1 MTGIKNFIENN
12 FSLLLLV
19 GFIAGF
25 FTPSLGEISDEI
37 VIFLIA
43 VLIFLSCADINT
55 KDFFNVDVFQIGL
68 FTLLRFAVFPLV
80 LFYLAYLLVPE
91 YAVGVLLLSLMP
103 AGMAVA
109 SLCSMSKAPN
119 SVPIGLSL
127 TIISSLLAPFFIPA
141 VYSFLGQ
148 TLEVDVLGLFITL
161 SLVVFVPIILYLGIV
176 RKFQTL
182 HNQIKKYNQTSAV
195 VILSVVLLIVM
206 ASQKEEFLGNLDL
219 IVYGLIIM
227 TVLFAVYYAF
237 GIAFSLFVEKEQRV
251 AYIFSSGAMNNS
263 LAVGLAFAYFS
274 PTISLFLVLSEIVFS
289 FYIAV
294 AQWWFSKRAQA

>member
-80 LFYLAYLLVPE
+80 LFYLAYLLVPQ
-91 YAVGVLLLSLMP
+91 YAIGVLLLSLMP

-161 SLVVFVPIILYLGIV
+161 SLVVFVPIILYLYP
-176 RKFQTL
+176 
-182 HNQIKKYNQTSAV
+182 NQLK
-195 VILSVVLLIVM
+195 
-206 ASQKEEFLGNLDL
+206 
-219 IVYGLIIM
+219 LII
-227 TVLFAVYYAF
+227 LC
-237 GIAFSLFVEKEQRV
+237 E
-251 AYIFSSGAMNNS
+251 
-263 LAVGLAFAYFS
+263 
-274 PTISLFLVLSEIVFS
+274 
-289 FYIAV
+289 
-294 AQWWFSKRAQA
+294 